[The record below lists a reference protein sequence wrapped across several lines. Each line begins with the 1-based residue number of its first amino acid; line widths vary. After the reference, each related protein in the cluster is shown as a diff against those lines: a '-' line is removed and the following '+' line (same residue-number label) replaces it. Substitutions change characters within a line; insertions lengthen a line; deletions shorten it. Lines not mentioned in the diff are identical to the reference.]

1 MEQTWESLFSE
12 QAEIE
17 GHSQQYISEC
27 LAYAGILHSH
37 NVPVIFDK
45 LHFFSFFP
53 DIKKGR
59 MEMFLLNLGCYKN
72 YSIRKKAGGVRMISA
87 PYSDLKRVQRW
98 VYENI
103 LLKGLSSVSPC
114 AEGFMPKD
122 KDDIRNIVTNARRHA
137 RSKWLINV
145 DIQNFFDSIKY
156 DSVWE
161 YFSKLGYEKEVADV
175 LAKICTYQFRL
186 PQGAPTSPMLSNLIV
201 RSMDD
206 AFVELASKCNCIYSR
221 YADDITLSG
230 NSDSIMPSMRDIYQI
245 VYAHHFC
252 PNKKK
257 TKISFSC
264 DRQMVTG
271 LTITDGVHVPKKYR
285 KDVWKELYCCKKFGV
300 VNHIAYRHSNQG
312 MYKYWLLGRIMFV
325 KSVESECGEKMLQE
339 FNSINWGI

>member
-12 QAEIE
+12 QAKIE

-27 LAYAGILHSH
+27 LAYAGILQSH

-45 LHFFSFFP
+45 WHFFSFFP
-53 DIKKGR
+53 DIKKER
-59 MEMFLLNLGCYKN
+59 MEMFLLDIGCYKN
-72 YSIRKKAGGVRMISA
+72 YSIRKKTGGVRMISA

-103 LLKGLSSVSPC
+103 LLKDLSSVSPC
-114 AEGFMPKD
+114 AEGFIPKD
-122 KDDIRNIVTNARRHA
+122 NDDIRNIVTNARRHA

-156 DSVWE
+156 DSVWK
-161 YFSKLGYEKEVADV
+161 YFSKFGYEEEVVDV
-175 LAKICTYQFRL
+175 LAKICTYKYRL

-201 RSMDD
+201 QSMDE

-230 NSDSIMPSMRDIYQI
+230 NSDSIMPTIRDIYKI
-245 VYAHHFC
+245 VYTHHFH

-257 TKISFSC
+257 TK
-264 DRQMVTG
+264 
-271 LTITDGVHVPKKYR
+271 
-285 KDVWKELYCCKKFGV
+285 
-300 VNHIAYRHSNQG
+300 
-312 MYKYWLLGRIMFV
+312 
-325 KSVESECGEKMLQE
+325 
-339 FNSINWGI
+339 